1 MRLLVTGDRNWK
13 DERIIQNVLE
23 MLKII
28 KPDMVVI
35 HGGAN
40 GADSI
45 AGDIAES
52 LGIKTLEFRADW
64 NKYGR
69 AAGPIRNQQML
80 DEGKPT
86 AVMAFHK
93 DLRSSRGTLD
103 MCKRARSINLPV
115 TWLNETAFPV
125 SDSKL
130 DEYLKTC

>member
-13 DERIIQNVLE
+13 DDRIIQNVLE

-28 KPDMVVI
+28 DPSMVVI

-52 LGIKTLEFRADW
+52 LGIKTLEFAADW

-69 AAGPIRNQQML
+69 AAGPIRNQRML

-93 DLRSSRGTLD
+93 DLRASRGTLD
-103 MCKRARSINLPV
+103 MVKRARSANLPV
-115 TWLNETAFPV
+115 TWLNETAFPLT
-125 SDSKL
+125 DTAL

>member
-13 DERIIQNVLE
+13 DEGIIHAVLTL
-23 MLKII
+23 MADTY
-28 KPDMVVI
+28 PDLTVI

-52 LGIKTLEFRADW
+52 LEVKTLEFKADW
-64 NKYGR
+64 NRFGR
-69 AAGPIRNQQML
+69 GAGPIRNQQML

-86 AVMAFHK
+86 AVMAFHPS
-93 DLRSSRGTLD
+93 LRDSRGTLD
-103 MCKRARSINLPV
+103 MVKRARRANLPV
-115 TWLNETAFPV
+115 TWLDDRGNTIASPE
-125 SDSKL
+125 L

>member
-1 MRLLVTGDRNWK
+1 MRLLITGDRNWK
-13 DERIIQNVLE
+13 DEGIIHAVLTL
-23 MLKII
+23 MADTY
-28 KPDMVVI
+28 PDLTII

-52 LGIKTLEFRADW
+52 LEIKTLEFRADW
-64 NKYGR
+64 SKHGR

-80 DEGKPT
+80 DEGKPD

-103 MCKRARSINLPV
+103 MVRRARSHNLPV
-115 TWLNETAFPV
+115 TWLNDTAFQV
-125 SDSKL
+125 TDSQL

>member
-13 DERIIQNVLE
+13 DEGIIHAVLTL
-23 MLKII
+23 MADTY
-28 KPDMVVI
+28 PDLVVI

-52 LGIKTLEFRADW
+52 LEIKTLEFKADW
-64 NKYGR
+64 NKHGR
-69 AAGPIRNQQML
+69 AAGPIRNQRML

-103 MCKRARSINLPV
+103 MCRRARSANLPV

-125 SDSKL
+125 ADTKL
-130 DEYLKTC
+130 DDYLKTC